1 MNNNSDSLFSP
12 AENFEGKKAKIKCV
26 GVGGGGGNAI
36 NHMMEAG
43 VEDVDFIAVNTDA
56 QDLRRNKAPYLVQV
70 GEKTTK
76 GLGVGGD
83 PERGKKAAIES
94 TEHLRMIVADT
105 DLLFITAGM
114 GGGTGTGVA
123 PELARV
129 AKETYGEN
137 ILVVGVVT
145 RPFNFEGY
153 VRADQADKGIKEM
166 QKYVDSMIIVS
177 NERLFE
183 NIDAK
188 TTTKKAFKMVD
199 EVLLQA
205 VKGISE
211 VILKPGEM
219 NIDYNDLKKIML
231 SSGRSLIGIGQAS
244 GHKRHLTA
252 IKDALSSP
260 LLEDADITGAKGF
273 IVFFT
278 AADEI
283 TLLEQGEVMNIIRQY
298 ASNDTI
304 VMFGHMYDADM
315 EPGTLKV
322 TVIATGFAREGL
334 HGLTTLRTAPALNKE
349 KFGGY
354 SPVGAHGASA
364 GTENLL
370 VGVGQLRNSR
380 ASIAA
385 KEAEAEEEFM
395 LIPAFIRRKKEG
407 K

>member
-1 MNNNSDSLFSP
+1 MSDNFDSLFSQ
-12 AENFEGKKAKIKCV
+12 AEQFEGKKAKIKCV

-83 PERGKKAAIES
+83 PERGKKSAIES
-94 TEHLRMIVADT
+94 LEHLRLIVADT

-137 ILVVGVVT
+137 ILVIGVVT

-166 QKYVDSMIIVS
+166 QKYVDSMIIVP

-183 NIDAK
+183 NIDSK

-244 GHKRHLTA
+244 GSKRHLTA
-252 IKDALSSP
+252 IKDALASP
-260 LLEDADITGAKGF
+260 LLENADITGAKGF

-278 AADEI
+278 ASDEI

-298 ASNDTI
+298 ASNDSI
-304 VMFGHMYDADM
+304 VMFGHMYDHEIEA
-315 EPGTLKV
+315 GTLKV
-322 TVIATGFAREGL
+322 TVVATGFSKDGIP
-334 HGLTTLRTAPALNKE
+334 GLTALRTTPTLNKD
-349 KFGGY
+349 KYAYASTGARPAVLGGDC
-354 SPVGAHGASA
+354 SILQGGPARGP
-364 GTENLL
+364 
-370 VGVGQLRNSR
+370 R
-380 ASIAA
+380 AIAQS
-385 KEAEAEEEFM
+385 EAEAQDAFM